1 MTRYYSLTCLVGKNK
16 TNDFELI
23 PLCNTPALYYSF
35 DIASKGKYWRIRSG
49 AVQKLI
55 RNCGA
60 DKNDIVNA
68 VFSSSGSN
76 ITLKSIAKELNPM
89 STSGATHV
97 VYVKVVSQP
106 TPSSIKAKIEEV
118 VEVRNLFALV
128 NIAYMA
134 CSQNGKE
141 VALPMTFEKSVAI
154 KIANILATDGA
165 LVEVREKGSADVVF
179 SPALAAVEKERPEAV
194 KVAKKESGIDGDY
207 FFVVR
212 QLNEAASV
220 LYAMAQQP
228 NFSHTSLL
236 ISGPTGWGKTGFA
249 APFAKK
255 LGYEVVYMNMAKVLE
270 TEELFGTR
278 QIKKGDTS
286 FEFNE
291 FVKACE
297 AGKRVIVL
305 DELNR
310 TYPGALNALFDIL
323 DWRGTATIHGHTINV
338 APNTIFIATRNVGS
352 SYVGTQATDSA
363 LANRFAISV
372 VVDSMPKVE
381 EIKML
386 VKRTGVNQGEAAR
399 IVEVAEEVRRNRTLG
414 VNISP
419 RNTLEVA
426 KMVVAGL
433 KVRAAYQMN
442 VLGSIE
448 EDEVRAELETLL
460 NRSLASRYDEAIAA
474 SDITLL
480 F

>member
-1 MTRYYSLTCLVGKNK
+1 MARYYSLTCLVGKNK
-16 TNDFELI
+16 AGDFELI
-23 PLCNTPALYYSF
+23 PLCNTPGLYYFF
-35 DIASKGKYWRIRSG
+35 DIGKKGKYWRIRSG
-49 AVQKLI
+49 AVQKYI
-55 RNCGA
+55 RICGA

-68 VFSSSGSN
+68 VFSTYGSN
-76 ITLKSIAKELNPM
+76 ATLRSIEKEKNPM
-89 STSGATHV
+89 STSTANYA
-97 VYVKVVSQP
+97 VYVKVVAQP
-106 TPSSIKAKIEEV
+106 TPSAIKAKIEEV
-118 VEVRNLFALV
+118 TEVRNLFALV

-141 VALPMTFEKSVAI
+141 VALPMTFEKAVAI

-165 LVEVREKGSADVVF
+165 LVEVREKGSNDVVF
-179 SPALAAVEKERPEAV
+179 SPAQSAVEKVKPEAV
-194 KVAKKESGIDGDY
+194 KAAKKESGIDKEY
-207 FFVVR
+207 FYVSR
-212 QLNEAASV
+212 QLNEVASIMF
-220 LYAMAQQP
+220 AMAQQP
-228 NFSHTSLL
+228 DFGHTSLL
-236 ISGPTGWGKTGFA
+236 VSGPSGWGKTAFA
-249 APFAKK
+249 VPFAQK
-255 LGYEVVYMNMAKVLE
+255 LGYEVVFMNMAKVLE

-278 QIKKGDTS
+278 QIKGGDTS

-323 DWRGTATIHGHTINV
+323 DWRGTATIHGRTINV
-338 APNTIFIATRNVGS
+338 APKTIFVATRNIGS
-352 SYVGTQATDSA
+352 SYVGTQATDGA
-363 LANRFAISV
+363 LANRFAMSV

-386 VKRTGVNQGEAAR
+386 VKRTGVPQGEAAR

-419 RNTLEVA
+419 RNTLEIA
-426 KMVVAGL
+426 RMVVCGV
-433 KVRAAYQMN
+433 KVRAAYQLN
-442 VLGSIE
+442 VLGAIE
-448 EDEVRAELETLL
+448 EDEVRAELETLF

-474 SDITLL
+474 SDIDLL